1 MPTTMRTNKRQ
12 AWAIWIKSNEQV
24 FKVLGLSFF
33 LFTLFVGVIWALG
46 RDAESIAFVLGCISS
61 TMFGVVEVAHYVEPD
76 RKAVRD
82 MNIEE
87 LLLFI
92 SSSNSNSDWRRF
104 NTNFAEEAVLLEDP
118 RLRLTIR
125 IDEHGIQNED
135 YHDPWANKFPDPRA
149 TGFWVDITYDR
160 AIFERKILV
169 SIDGGRAMI
178 PSPDSPQTL
187 RISKLDFVIAQ
198 LFNASESNLNDYLQR
213 TGITVA

>member
-1 MPTTMRTNKRQ
+1 MHNKIRTC
-12 AWAIWIKSNEQV
+12 AIWVKSNEQV

-33 LFTLFVGVIWALG
+33 LLTLIVGMAWAFGLN
-46 RDAESIAFVLGCISS
+46 AESIAFVLGCTSS
-61 TMFGVVEVAHYVEPD
+61 AMFGTVEVAHYVEPD

-92 SSSNSNSDWRRF
+92 SSTNSTSDWKRF

-125 IDEHGIQNED
+125 MDEDGIQNED
-135 YHDPWANKFPDPRA
+135 YHDPWANNFPDPRA
-149 TGFWVDITYDR
+149 TGYWVDITYDR

-198 LFNASESNLNDYLQR
+198 LFNASEFNLNDYLQR